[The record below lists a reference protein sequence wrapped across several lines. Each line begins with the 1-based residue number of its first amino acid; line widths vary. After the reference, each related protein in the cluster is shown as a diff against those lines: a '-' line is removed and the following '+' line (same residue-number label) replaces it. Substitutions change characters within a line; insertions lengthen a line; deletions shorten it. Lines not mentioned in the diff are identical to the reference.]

1 MVVSKILLDKVL
13 WNNNQRV
20 NLHYLVTLR
29 LDCSL
34 NEPFELWVE
43 EKYDQK
49 IWGKS
54 IVPGGRIGEIIVV
67 L

>member
-43 EKYDQK
+43 EKYGQK
-49 IWGKS
+49 I
-54 IVPGGRIGEIIVV
+54 
-67 L
+67 